1 MKGLHY
7 KLRMLETMAFS
18 IATDLEDYLD
28 NPTEYTPEYF
38 KDTYELAVELQQSI
52 KEIRKEI
59 K

>member
-1 MKGLHY
+1 
-7 KLRMLETMAFS
+7 MLETMAFS

-38 KDTYELAVELQQSI
+38 KDTHELAAELQQSI

>member
-1 MKGLHY
+1 
-7 KLRMLETMAFS
+7 MLETMAFS
-18 IATDLEDYLD
+18 IAADLEDYLD